1 MPVYKFKALTPKG
14 ATYEGTETAATHGEM
29 ILRLKERQY
38 YPVSVEEVL
47 QKELKDINILNK
59 VSIKHIAVF
68 GRQFSTMLNAGVT
81 IVNTLDILRQQTDHK
96 KFKQVISNIYEDV
109 QKGYTFSEAM
119 EKHNDVFPNLMAYM
133 VAAGEASG
141 SLDVVMERMA
151 THYEK
156 EFKINNRVKSAMVY
170 PAVLAIVATAVV
182 VFLLTFVMPTFLS
195 MFEGSGV
202 PLPAPTRLLLAISN
216 SFRNFWYVYLLVI
229 LGTVYLFKRYS
240 STPEGRRAVD
250 RYKLRL
256 PLYKGLTRKV
266 ISARFCRTLSTLL
279 ASGIPLLQAME
290 NVAGAVGNTVVAE
303 SIIESKEDVRK
314 GIALSIPIR
323 KTGHF
328 PPMVDN
334 MIKIGEESGTLDDI
348 LDKTANFFDEEVET
362 EVQRLL
368 TFMEPLMIVVMGVI
382 VGFIVISMMM
392 PMFDMLK
399 TVQ

>member
-1 MPVYKFKALTPKG
+1 
-14 ATYEGTETAATHGEM
+14 
-29 ILRLKERQY
+29 
-38 YPVSVEEVL
+38 
-47 QKELKDINILNK
+47 
-59 VSIKHIAVF
+59 
-68 GRQFSTMLNAGVT
+68 
-81 IVNTLDILRQQTDHK
+81 
-96 KFKQVISNIYEDV
+96 
-109 QKGYTFSEAM
+109 
-119 EKHNDVFPNLMAYM
+119 
-133 VAAGEASG
+133 
-141 SLDVVMERMA
+141 
-151 THYEK
+151 
-156 EFKINNRVKSAMVY
+156 MVY
-170 PAVLAIVATAVV
+170 PAVLSVVATLVV

-216 SFRNFWYVYLLVI
+216 SFRNFWYVYALVI
-229 LGTVYLFKRYS
+229 LGAVYLFKRYT
-240 STPEGRRAVD
+240 STAEGRRVVD

-314 GIALSIPIR
+314 GVALSVPIR
-323 KTGHF
+323 RTGHF

-368 TFMEPLMIVVMGVI
+368 TFMEPMMIVVMGVI